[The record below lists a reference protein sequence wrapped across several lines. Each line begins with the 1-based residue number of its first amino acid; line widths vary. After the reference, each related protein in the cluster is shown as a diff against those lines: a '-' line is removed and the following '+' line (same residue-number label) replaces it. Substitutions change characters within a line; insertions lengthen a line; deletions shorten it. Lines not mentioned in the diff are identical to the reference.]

1 METDKVLLM
10 WSADE
15 IQAFV
20 MLWADGSVQDQ
31 LISAVTKE
39 NLN

>member
-1 METDKVLLM
+1 MVLFM

-15 IQAFV
+15 MQAFV
-20 MLWADGSVQDQ
+20 TQWADGSVQDQ
-31 LISAVTKE
+31 LISAVTNE